1 MNTITINLPDERFVQ
16 LKEAAGR
23 LGVAPEELA
32 RASIED
38 MLMLPDEIFSRTL
51 DNLLKK
57 NAELYQR
64 LAAL

>member
-23 LGVAPEELA
+23 LGVSPEELA

-38 MLMLPDEIFSRTL
+38 MLMLPDEIFRRTL